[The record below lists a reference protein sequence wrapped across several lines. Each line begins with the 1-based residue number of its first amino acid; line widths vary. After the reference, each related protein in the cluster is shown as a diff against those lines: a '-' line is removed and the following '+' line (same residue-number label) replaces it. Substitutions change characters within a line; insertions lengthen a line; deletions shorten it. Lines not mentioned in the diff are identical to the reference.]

1 MALSSPRRGNGI
13 YEPVADIN
21 VTPLVDVM
29 LVLLIVFMIT
39 APLLAA
45 GMRVELPQAKSA
57 QPLDPKEPVIVT
69 VAKDGKIYLGH
80 DEIAAVDLPLAI
92 RARLGDDRT
101 RAIHLR
107 GDHEVVYGEIV
118 AVMDRLAQ
126 NGLTKIALIA
136 NAQREPRSADSPAS
150 LTDPTIR

>member
-1 MALSSPRRGNGI
+1 MAISSPRRGNGL

-45 GMRVELPQAKSA
+45 GMRVDLPQAKSA

-69 VAKDGKIYLGH
+69 VAKDGKIYLGQDAVTV
-80 DEIAAVDLPLAI
+80 DELPGAV

-101 RAIHLR
+101 RAIHVR
-107 GDHEVVYGEIV
+107 GDREVVYGDIV
-118 AVMDRLAQ
+118 AIMDRLAQ
-126 NGLTKIALIA
+126 NGLVKIALVA
-136 NAQREPRSADSPAS
+136 NARNEPPPRPADP
-150 LTDPTIR
+150 PGR